1 MVENKQNTLLFFI
14 IKQNKSLSNYIA
26 MALIIFKNRMA
37 LSIQNWQ
44 NSTNQTKRS
53 FTPIALHWYQTLLTI
68 CHSCKQQ
75 PILLIARTYRLW
87 YVTILE

>member
-37 LSIQNWQ
+37 LSIQN
-44 NSTNQTKRS
+44 
-53 FTPIALHWYQTLLTI
+53 
-68 CHSCKQQ
+68 
-75 PILLIARTYRLW
+75 
-87 YVTILE
+87 